1 MGNNKLSEKQ
11 KQGGPFIRQMNDR
24 LICVLQHWTDGTSS
38 LELTTLTKKDGKVV
52 PTTEIHEW
60 DTPQREERIEDYKLS
75 IESGKIKAVRK

>member
-1 MGNNKLSEKQ
+1 MSEKQ

-38 LELTTLTKKDGKVV
+38 LEITTLVKKNGKVV

-60 DTPQREERIEDYKLS
+60 DTPQQNIEDYKLS
-75 IESGKIKAVRK
+75 MESGKIKAVKK